1 MTPITTTITF
11 PSSYYAYSNDKV
23 KSIEQFKN
31 WLSSQNDF
39 VLNYF
44 DVCYTK
50 QTVYLKSKR
59 FYAYTTSKIDGYNPE
74 KAIVFRS
81 EKGYV
86 LDSNMVA
93 KLVKLVNLDNEL
105 AQLEESCDNL
115 SKTIIKA
122 IADMRV
128 KFPEFMFDFNSGN
141 VNTGAFTTIMVSYN
155 YVTITFFQDSNKHL
169 PKMKVKSYKR
179 LNELNVGDLLNFTK
193 TVQGN
198 SDVLGLAVPEI
209 MALIPKNFWK
219 A

>member
-1 MTPITTTITF
+1 MTTITF
-11 PSSYYAYSNDKV
+11 PQLGYT
-23 KSIEQFKN
+23 
-31 WLSSQNDF
+31 SSQKFNSALDQF
-39 VLNYF
+39 RGWIELQSPSVLEHFN
-44 DVCYTK
+44 VCYTDK
-50 QTVYLKSKR
+50 TVYLKSKR
-59 FYAYTTSKIDGYNPE
+59 FYGYTRSKIDGYNPE

-81 EKGYV
+81 ERGYV

-93 KLVKLVNLDNEL
+93 KLVNLVNLDNEL
-105 AQLEESCDNL
+105 AQLEESRDNL

-141 VNTGAFTTIMVSYN
+141 ANTGAFATIMVSYN

-169 PKMKVKSYKR
+169 PKMKVNSYKR
-179 LNELNVGDLLNFTK
+179 LNELNVGDLLDFTK

-209 MALIPKNFWK
+209 MALIPKDFWK